1 MTRLQQITF
10 PLRGEFITLD
20 SLIKACGLANS
31 GGQAKA
37 MVADGLVQVDGQEE
51 LRKTA
56 KIRAG
61 QVVSMPGGRI
71 RVVAEAAEQPDALL
85 SPSSPAG

>member
-10 PLRGEFITLD
+10 PLHGEFITLD

-37 MVADGLVQVDGQEE
+37 MVGDGLVQVDGQQE

-71 RVVAEAAEQPDALL
+71 KVVAEAPG
-85 SPSSPAG
+85 AGETGASN

>member
-37 MVADGLVQVDGQEE
+37 MVGDGLVQVDGQQE

-56 KIRAG
+56 KIRDG
-61 QVVSMPGGRI
+61 QVVSMPGARI
-71 RVVAEAAEQPDALL
+71 RVEAVAAGEPGEADA
-85 SPSSPAG
+85 SDAG